1 MPKRAREPVD
11 ETAAATLAKQW
22 GLDARLVSRL
32 RALQVAEFFE
42 VQRLVLPRVIAV
54 ADAAR
59 SSAPC
64 RDICVSAPTGSG
76 KTLVFVLGVLHGLAG
91 GAARVRRLR
100 ALAVLPSRD
109 LAMQVHAEFNRFAPA
124 VGVRVGL
131 AVGATSLA
139 VEQRA
144 LVGTHAAITTADGGA
159 GCGAL
164 LRALRAGVRA
174 RAPSCRAAATA
185 EAAFEHD
192 AADSDA
198 EDADS
203 SDADADGSDSE
214 DVPAGGLSRV
224 DVLVCT
230 PGRLVEHLEGTPGF
244 TLQHVRF
251 LVVDEADRLLSQAYQ
266 DWLNKAWSARRRGP
280 SPYTRERD
288 CPPHAPPP
296 PPAPAPYMARC
307 QRRFTRPRSSQR
319 RLLRRAR
326 LAAALTQPSAT
337 RDSI

>member
-109 LAMQVHAEFNRFAPA
+109 LAMQVHAEFSRFAPA

-144 LVGTHAAITTADGGA
+144 LVGAHAATTRADGGA
-159 GCGAL
+159 GGGAL

-185 EAAFEHD
+185 EAAVEHD

-203 SDADADGSDSE
+203 SGADADVSDTE
-214 DVPAGGLSRV
+214 DGPAGGLSRV

-230 PGRLVEHLEGTPGF
+230 PGRPVEHLEVT
-244 TLQHVRF
+244 RF
-251 LVVDEADRLLSQAYQ
+251 CRLPNLRFVVVE
-266 DWLNKAWSARRRGP
+266 
-280 SPYTRERD
+280 
-288 CPPHAPPP
+288 
-296 PPAPAPYMARC
+296 
-307 QRRFTRPRSSQR
+307 
-319 RLLRRAR
+319 
-326 LAAALTQPSAT
+326 
-337 RDSI
+337 